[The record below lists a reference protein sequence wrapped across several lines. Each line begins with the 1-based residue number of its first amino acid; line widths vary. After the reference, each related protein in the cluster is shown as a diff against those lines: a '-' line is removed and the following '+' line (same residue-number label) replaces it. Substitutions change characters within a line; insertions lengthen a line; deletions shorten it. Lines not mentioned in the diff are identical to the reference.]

1 MQIMRLAQ
9 VLQVP
14 APQEKGRSTPCSS
27 ARGPGFPSEPQPG
40 VATGPA
46 AAGVMGSVVASPA
59 SLKEGT
65 RSLRAQHQSLIS
77 RTASLISRTSTLSL
91 RPYMARRLMS
101 LLASSSVRVQAKP

>member
-1 MQIMRLAQ
+1 MQITRLAQ

-14 APQEKGRSTPCSS
+14 APQEKARSTPCSS
-27 ARGPGFPSEPQPG
+27 ARGPGFPSKPQPG

-65 RSLRAQHQSLIS
+65 RSLRALHQ
-77 RTASLISRTSTLSL
+77 SLISRTSTLSL
-91 RPYMARRLMS
+91 RPYLARRLMS